1 VARHGTIAGTHVRL
15 RAVKP
20 PIWIGLNSREPKA
33 SAAVGQRVCSIL
45 CLIGRRNFHI
55 LATDYTILVHLPQEG
70 SFLSDELLKWRSEF
84 PILEKT
90 VYLISHSL
98 GAMPK
103 ATYERLH
110 DYADTWATRGVR
122 AWAEGWWDM
131 PVTVGD
137 EVGRIIGADP
147 GTVVMHQNVSVC
159 QSLILSCVEPTPE
172 RNKIVYSELNF
183 PSVMYVYEAHAR
195 DGKLRIEI
203 VKSDDGITVPLERLL
218 AAIDETTL
226 LVPFSH
232 VLFKSAFLQDAN
244 AIIKRAHE
252 VGAMV
257 VLDTYQSAGTV
268 PFSVKELDAD
278 FATGGSVKWLCGG
291 PGAGYLYVRPD
302 LQMKLEPKT
311 TGWMAHEEPFSFDTN
326 LRYAPNITRFLHGSP
341 AIPALYAAQ
350 SGYKIINAIGVEKIR
365 EKSMRQTSYLIDL
378 AEEAGFRVTSP
389 REPERRAGTVTVA
402 HDHAGAITKE
412 LIRREFI
419 VDYRPGAGVRISPHF
434 YTTDEELELVIAEM
448 KKIAESD
455 AYREHE
461 AAGAAF

>member
-1 VARHGTIAGTHVRL
+1 M
-15 RAVKP
+15 
-20 PIWIGLNSREPKA
+20 
-33 SAAVGQRVCSIL
+33 
-45 CLIGRRNFHI
+45 
-55 LATDYTILVHLPQEG
+55 
-70 SFLSDELLKWRSEF
+70 SDDLLKWRSEF

-103 ATYERLH
+103 ATHERLQE
-110 DYADTWATRGVR
+110 YADTWATRGVR

-137 EVGRIIGADP
+137 EVARIIGAEP
-147 GTVVMHQNVSVC
+147 RSVVMHQNVSIC
-159 QSLILSCVEPTPE
+159 QSLVLSCLEPTPQ

-195 DGKLRIEI
+195 DGKLQIEK
-203 VKSDDGITVPLERLL
+203 VKSDDGITVSLERML

-232 VLFKSAFLQDAN
+232 VLFKSAFLQDAR
-244 AIIKRAHE
+244 AIIERAHE

-268 PFSVKELDAD
+268 PFSVKDLNAD

-302 LQMKLEPKT
+302 LQATLEPKT
-311 TGWMAHEEPFSFDTN
+311 TGWMAHEAPFAFDTE
-326 LRYAPNITRFLHGSP
+326 LRYASNITRFLHGSP

-350 SGYKIINAIGVEKIR
+350 SGYKIINEIGVEKIR
-365 EKSMRQTSYLIDL
+365 EKSMRQTDYLIEL

-389 REPERRAGTVTVA
+389 KDVRQRGGTISVA
-402 HDHAGAITKE
+402 HEHAAAIAKE

-419 VDYRPGAGVRISPHF
+419 IDYRPGAGIRISPHF
-434 YTTDEELELVIAEM
+434 YTADSELELVIEEM
-448 KKIAESD
+448 KKIGESQS
-455 AYREHE
+455 YREHE
-461 AAGAAF
+461 TAGAAF

>member
-1 VARHGTIAGTHVRL
+1 M
-15 RAVKP
+15 
-20 PIWIGLNSREPKA
+20 
-33 SAAVGQRVCSIL
+33 
-45 CLIGRRNFHI
+45 
-55 LATDYTILVHLPQEG
+55 
-70 SFLSDELLKWRSEF
+70 SDELLKWRSEF

-103 ATYERLH
+103 ATHERLQE
-110 DYADTWATRGVR
+110 YANTWATRGVR

-131 PVTVGD
+131 PVTIGD
-137 EVGRIIGADP
+137 EVARIIGADP
-147 GTVVMHQNVSVC
+147 GTVVMHQNVSIC
-159 QSLILSCVEPTPE
+159 QSLVLSCLEPTPQ

-195 DGKLRIEI
+195 DGKLQIET
-203 VKSDDGITVPLERLL
+203 VKSDDGITVPLARML
-218 AAIDETTL
+218 AAIDERTL

-232 VLFKSAFLQDAN
+232 VLFKSAFLQDAK
-244 AIIKRAHE
+244 AIIERSHE

-268 PFSVKELDAD
+268 PFSVKDLNAD

-302 LQMKLEPKT
+302 LQTKLEPKT
-311 TGWMAHEEPFSFDTN
+311 TGWMAHEVPFAFDTD
-326 LRYAPNITRFLHGSP
+326 LRYASNITRFLHGSP

-350 SGYKIINAIGVEKIR
+350 SGYEIINAIGVDKIR
-365 EKSMRQTSYLIDL
+365 EKSKRQTNYLIAL

-389 REPERRAGTVTVA
+389 KDVTQRGGTVTIA
-402 HDHAGAITKE
+402 HEHAAAMAKE

-419 VDYRPGAGVRISPHF
+419 IDYRPGAGIRISPHF
-434 YTTDEELELVIAEM
+434 YTTDNELELVIEEM
-448 KKIAESD
+448 KKIGDSESF
-455 AYREHE
+455 REHE